1 MLYLLQCT
9 SRLNSTLRKSLLAPR
24 FKTMARPT
32 KKPKRT
38 GRLSS
43 GPDLAAGKSST
54 TTNESI
60 VVEKAAYKP
69 LLQQQL
75 GPFQT
80 SSPKGGPTTKVKP
93 KDEGAGDVSVPVGPK
108 ELTLEYTLPIGQSFR
123 WKSIDPEHDR
133 AYVGVLGD
141 SVLCLR
147 HNDGTNDVEY
157 KVLGGSEDVEGYLIE
172 YFMLDRV
179 HLSELDAL
187 WASKDGLYK
196 RVRGYV
202 SGARM
207 LRQDPVETLFSF
219 ICSQNNHISRIG
231 GMVNKLAGM
240 YGRRIEVDG
249 DAEEIQKY
257 RELYGRDS
265 KGAAVDTTFYAFP
278 SLRELS
284 ENANEEDLR
293 AAGFGYRARYIEESA
308 KQIVEELGG
317 EPWLYGLRD
326 VSYEKAVE
334 ELQVLSGVGNKVA
347 SCVALFSLDKPD
359 AVPVDVHVW
368 NIAVQ
373 HYTPQLRGKTNGP
386 KYHPIV
392 QEAFKRVF
400 GDLCGWAHQALFV
413 YDLSSVQKKL
423 LARGLLDDDEEED
436 EDEEEPSESESESDS
451 SG

>member
-1 MLYLLQCT
+1 MLYLIQCT
-9 SRLNSTLRKSLLAPR
+9 SRLNSTLRKSLLAPN
-24 FKTMARPT
+24 FVQVMARPT

-43 GPDLAAGKSST
+43 GPDLST
-54 TTNESI
+54 STIYTTNKSA
-60 VVEKAAYKP
+60 KPKNAAYKP
-69 LLQQQL
+69 LLQQP
-75 GPFQT
+75 PFE
-80 SSPKGGPTTKVKP
+80 SSAIRAKIKTAKVK
-93 KDEGAGDVSVPVGPK
+93 DEDASADDISVPVGPK

-147 HNDGTNDVEY
+147 HNDDTNDVEY
-157 KVLGGSEDVEGYLIE
+157 KVLGGSEDVEGRLVE

-187 WASKDGLYK
+187 WASKDTLYES
-196 RVRGYV
+196 VRGYV

-240 YGRRIEVDG
+240 YGRRIDVDG
-249 DAEEIQKY
+249 EAEEIKTY
-257 RELYGRDS
+257 RELYGKDS
-265 KGAAVDTTFYAFP
+265 KGAPLDTTFYAFP
-278 SLRELS
+278 SLLDLS

-317 EPWLYGLRD
+317 EPWLYALRD
-326 VSYEKAVE
+326 TSYEKAVE

-386 KYHPIV
+386 KYHPVV

-423 LARGLLDDDEEED
+423 ASRGLLDD
-436 EDEEEPSESESESDS
+436 EPSGSDGESDWS
-451 SG
+451 S

>member
-1 MLYLLQCT
+1 MT
-9 SRLNSTLRKSLLAPR
+9 
-24 FKTMARPT
+24 
-32 KKPKRT
+32 
-38 GRLSS
+38 
-43 GPDLAAGKSST
+43 SST
-54 TTNESI
+54 R
-60 VVEKAAYKP
+60 
-69 LLQQQL
+69 L
-75 GPFQT
+75 
-80 SSPKGGPTTKVKP
+80 
-93 KDEGAGDVSVPVGPK
+93 
-108 ELTLEYTLPIGQSFR
+108 
-123 WKSIDPEHDR
+123 
-133 AYVGVLGD
+133 
-141 SVLCLR
+141 
-147 HNDGTNDVEY
+147 
-157 KVLGGSEDVEGYLIE
+157 LGGSEDVEGYLIE

-423 LARGLLDDDEEED
+423 LARGLLDDDEDED

>member
-9 SRLNSTLRKSLLAPR
+9 SRLNSTLRKSLLAPN
-24 FKTMARPT
+24 FIQTMVRPT

-43 GPDLAAGKSST
+43 GPDLSINTTST
-54 TTNESI
+54 TNKSTKVQN
-60 VVEKAAYKP
+60 AAYQP
-69 LLQQQL
+69 LLQQR
-75 GPFQT
+75 PFQ
-80 SSPKGGPTTKVKP
+80 SSPKGPSTKVKT
-93 KDEGAGDVSVPVGPK
+93 KDEDANVDDISVPVGPN
-108 ELTLEYTLPIGQSFR
+108 ELTLEFTLPIGQSFR

-147 HNDGTNDVEY
+147 HDDKTNNVQY
-157 KVLGGSEDVEGYLIE
+157 KVLGGSEDVEGHLIE

-187 WASKDGLYK
+187 WASKDALYK
-196 RVRGYV
+196 SVRGYV

-249 DAEEIQKY
+249 DAEEIKAY
-257 RELYGRDS
+257 RELYGKDS
-265 KGAAVDTTFYAFP
+265 KGAALDTTFYAFP
-278 SLRELS
+278 SLQDLS

-326 VSYEKAVE
+326 ASYENAVE

-386 KYHPIV
+386 KYHPVV

-400 GDLCGWAHQALFV
+400 GNLCGWAHQALFV

-423 LARGLLDDDEEED
+423 QIRGLLDDDET
-436 EDEEEPSESESESDS
+436 SESENDSEWS
-451 SG
+451 S